1 MAAVKILIRED
12 GLYIENP
19 QADQDFLDD
28 LKESLDELGASDFNE
43 SDFTEMLKD
52 TESGLFR
59 VSSILPQKHDDSII
73 FKLSEKDSSK
83 VIATIIPEGS
93 ENPLTKMDILMQLQY
108 DNYSDGSPDMKAIEK
123 AIRHQKNETK
133 DYSFCVGTRT
143 LPDIEITL
151 TPDCMEASIMVN
163 ITDENQHLHE
173 EDIMMALKKAGI
185 VQGIREN
192 IIPEIVKG
200 SYGAEPIIIARGVTQ
215 IDGEP
220 GTVIFHFDAQ
230 KSKHGPQ
237 IDDKGRADFHSL
249 GIFESVEKGDTLCE
263 LIAPSEGAPGYNV
276 KGKKIKQNHGK
287 EAILPVGKNTIIDS
301 KNPNNLIATISGI
314 PQSIGGQVSIEP
326 VLNIKGDVGLETGNI
341 NFAGDVTINGKVDS
355 GFEII
360 AKGDIFINETC
371 ESAHLEAEGNIQI
384 NRGIRAEQNAY
395 LKAGGNVHAQFMEG
409 VTVEADGDVV
419 ITDYA
424 YHCNIKSKKSVRA
437 LGKKGYITGG
447 SVTAEK
453 DVMANRLGNLSAPRT
468 EVYINPLHDKTD
480 KLTEEQTSMMDQLI
494 KQLSEI
500 EIEIDQL
507 TQKCNEMH
515 DENAQDSK
523 GILELRKGEIINS
536 IREIDPDFVESVVA
550 SDQYV
555 CVVGTVYPN
564 VFVHINRF
572 KLAVKQE
579 YKGVK
584 FIVRDFK
591 LVMEPLEA
599 SDLKNI
605 EQ

>member
-1 MAAVKILIRED
+1 MAEVKIRIRED
-12 GLYIENP
+12 GLYVENP
-19 QADQDFLDD
+19 QADQDFLDE

-43 SDFTEMLKD
+43 SDFNEMLKD
-52 TESGLFR
+52 TESGLIR

-73 FKLSEKDSSK
+73 FKLSEKESSK

-93 ENPLTKMDILMQLQY
+93 ENPLTKADILMQLEY
-108 DNYSDGSPDMKAIEK
+108 DNYTDVSPDMKAIEK
-123 AIRHQKNETK
+123 AIRRQKNETK
-133 DYSFCVGTRT
+133 DYSFCVGTRA

-173 EDIMMALKKAGI
+173 EDIIMALKKAGI

-220 GTVIFHFDAQ
+220 GTLIFHFDVQ

-249 GIFESVEKGDTLCE
+249 GIFESVEEGDTLCE

-301 KNPNNLIATISGI
+301 KNPNHLIATISGI

-326 VLNIKGDVGLETGNI
+326 VLNIKGDAGLETGNI
-341 NFAGDVTINGKVDS
+341 NFAGDVTINGKVNS

-371 ESAHLEAEGNIQI
+371 ESVHLEAEGDIQL
-384 NRGIRAEQNAY
+384 NRGVRAEQNAY
-395 LKAGGNVHAQFMEG
+395 LKAGGNIHAQFLEG

-424 YHCNIKSKKSVRA
+424 YHCNIKSKTSVRV
-437 LGKKGYITGG
+437 LGKKGYITGC

-453 DVMANRLGNLSAPRT
+453 DIMSNRLGNRSAPRT
-468 EVYINPLHDKTD
+468 EVYISPVNDKSD
-480 KLTEEQTSMMDQLI
+480 ELTEEQISQMDELI
-494 KQLSEI
+494 EQLSEI
-500 EIEIDQL
+500 QIEIDQL
-507 TQKCNEMH
+507 ARKCSEMP
-515 DENAQDSK
+515 DENSQAAK
-523 GILELRKGEIINS
+523 EKVELQKEEVINS
-536 IREIDPDFVESVVA
+536 IREIDSEFVESFA
-550 SDQYV
+550 SSDQYV
-555 CVVGTVYPN
+555 CVVGIVYPN
-564 VFVHINRF
+564 VFVHINRY

-579 YKGVK
+579 YEGVK
-584 FIVRDFK
+584 FIVRNYK
-591 LVMEPLEA
+591 IVMEPFEA
-599 SDLKNI
+599 SDLKND